1 MNFQSRHC
9 EIATELCDTTR
20 SDYHQRDQVFS
31 AYSSHDP
38 KIVGQIEAALKN
50 LNKGTDIQW
59 ISWSKDMEI
68 ENKLIFCEICKHIHR
83 SKAVLVELSD
93 LNFNVIFEYGYSL
106 GLGKKIHPIVGAD
119 FNFKNVERF
128 LQPLLGIGLGTYDR
142 NKLSQKLLKKR
153 FWEKKVLKTLYD
165 FDSNHLL
172 RNDYK
177 IEANSILYI
186 RNVDDPSVS
195 DEIDKELAK
204 SSTNLIVDDAQE
216 ENYNIIWYS
225 KQIKRSFGVI
235 IDLGISSKTDNMK
248 HFLKCAFIAGICVA
262 TGRRTLIIN
271 SVHAEK
277 PSDIITIVK
286 EYNSP
291 KNARRIVDAYL
302 DKNANMLSMINTYID
317 TLHRNRWTVFDKI
330 DLGEH
335 VAVNDQYFIEKCFV
349 EIPEYKILNRPG
361 YKLIIGRKGTGKSA
375 AFFHFKQNT
384 KRKNEIVIHQLF
396 DKYNLND
403 LYTIT
408 EGFADIEEKN
418 KIATAFWTFVLL
430 SIIAHEIRS
439 SIDAPAEL
447 LSPETEELNKSFI
460 DFFDSSEVLNLD
472 KSITEQLIELLDG
485 IKKRGAKTVKQ
496 IQTIFYSSA
505 IIKLKNVVVD
515 YFIKSEKILYF
526 NIDGLDANLDMQK
539 NKKIISL
546 ILFNLHEVCCN
557 LLGHLVD
564 GYSINLFLRTD
575 LYLAFKDKIT
585 EKDKITK
592 AFFNW
597 NEDYLIQLI
606 NYRLSAN
613 DIGHIADLLDV
624 SFNID
629 ALKKKMRRYVYD
641 RPRDYIYI
649 FNNFI
654 QIAQSLKKDKI
665 DTKVF
670 NETMDYYT
678 RHINESLEAEFLS
691 LQHEVTYGE
700 LLTGL
705 KTSLKKDKRRL
716 RVKKFIQ
723 LLSEMNLK
731 EDNIHAYL
739 LFLLQI
745 KFILLYQENKPI
757 EWNKLSDPNLKLKQI
772 LKASHN
778 RYFYFPDIIQRIMDD
793 LF

>member
-1 MNFQSRHC
+1 MNFQPRYC

-20 SDYHQRDQVFS
+20 SEYRQRNQIFS
-31 AYSSHDP
+31 AYSSHD
-38 KIVGQIEAALKN
+38 ISLVGQIEAAIKN
-50 LNKGTDIQW
+50 LNKETDFQW
-59 ISWSKDMEI
+59 ISWPNDMEI
-68 ENKLIFCEICKHIHR
+68 ENTLIFCEICKHIHQ

-106 GLGKKIHPIVGAD
+106 GLGKKIHPIVETG

-128 LQPLLGIGLGTYDR
+128 LYPLLGIGLGTYDR
-142 NKLSQKLLKKR
+142 NKLSQKLRKKR
-153 FWEKKVLKTLYD
+153 FWEKKAVKTAYHFGSNNLLKD
-165 FDSNHLL
+165 
-172 RNDYK
+172 DYR

-186 RNVDDPSVS
+186 KNVDDSSVS
-195 DEIDKELAK
+195 DEIEKELVK

-235 IDLGISSKTDNMK
+235 IDLGMSSKTDNMK
-248 HFLKCAFIAGICVA
+248 HFLKCAFIAGISVA

-277 PSDIITIVK
+277 PSDIITLVK

-291 KNARRIVDAYL
+291 KNARRMVASYL
-302 DKNANMLSMINTYID
+302 DKHANILSMINTYID
-317 TLHRNRWTVFDKI
+317 TLHRDRLTVFDKI

-335 VAVNDQYFIEKCFV
+335 VAVNDLFFIKKCFV
-349 EIPEYKILNRPG
+349 EIPEYKILSRPG

-375 AFFHFKQNT
+375 AFFHFKQNNN
-384 KRKNEIVIHQLF
+384 RKNEIVIHQLF

-408 EGFADIEEKN
+408 EWFPDIDEKN

-430 SIIAHEIRS
+430 SIIAHKIKR
-439 SIDAPAEL
+439 SIDEDTDPL
-447 LSPETEELNKSFI
+447 PPETEELNKSFI
-460 DFFDSSEVLNLD
+460 DFFDSTEMFCLEKN
-472 KSITEQLIELLDG
+472 ITEQVLELLDE
-485 IKKRGAKTVKQ
+485 IKKKNAKNIKQ
-496 IQTIFYSSA
+496 IQADFYSNA
-505 IIKLKNVVVD
+505 IIQLKEFVVD
-515 YFIKSEKILYF
+515 YFLKSDKTLYF
-526 NIDGLDANLDMQK
+526 NIDGLDANLDLQK

-546 ILFNLHEVCCN
+546 ILYNLHEVCCN

-564 GYSINLFLRTD
+564 KYSINLFLRTD

-597 NEDYLIQLI
+597 NEEYLFQLI
-606 NYRLSAN
+606 NYRLSEN
-613 DIGHIADLLDV
+613 DIRHIADLLDD

-629 ALKKKMRRYVYD
+629 TLTKKMRRYVYE

-670 NETMDYYT
+670 NESLDYYT

-691 LQHEVTYGE
+691 LQYEITYSE
-700 LLTGL
+700 LLT
-705 KTSLKKDKRRL
+705 SLKASLIKDKRRL

-723 LLSEMNLK
+723 LLEQMDLT
-731 EDNIHAYL
+731 EDDIHAFL

-745 KFILLYQENKPI
+745 KFILLYHDNKPI

-778 RYFYFPDIIQRIMDD
+778 RYFYFPDIIQKIIDE